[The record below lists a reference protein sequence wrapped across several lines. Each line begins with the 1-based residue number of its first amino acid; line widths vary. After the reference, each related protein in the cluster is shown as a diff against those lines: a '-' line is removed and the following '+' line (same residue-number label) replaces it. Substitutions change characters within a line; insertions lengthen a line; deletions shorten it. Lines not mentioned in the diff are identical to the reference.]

1 MIKLSVNETK
11 WSSLLA
17 RISALI
23 LYISIWIFYFGPVK
37 LPGLSRN
44 GPQAR
49 SVERFF
55 SPLSRVIARKY
66 EKALCACV
74 SFCVCF
80 FISDW
85 RCINCNSFI
94 LSRIYKQN
102 RHLIDAH
109 VALDLIEMIACSRR
123 SDSGAAVRSKREREK
138 IKAFFTSHPS
148 PLSERLERA
157 I

>member
-1 MIKLSVNETK
+1 MSDSRPARLKGFSVPYR
-11 WSSLLA
+11 A
-17 RISALI
+17 
-23 LYISIWIFYFGPVK
+23 
-37 LPGLSRN
+37 
-44 GPQAR
+44 
-49 SVERFF
+49 
-55 SPLSRVIARKY
+55 LSRVNMK
-66 EKALCACV
+66 KHCACV

-102 RHLIDAH
+102 RHLIDAIVWVLAHAH
-109 VALDLIEMIACSRR
+109 VALDLIEMIACSRL

-138 IKAFFTSHPS
+138 IKAFFTSHPF